1 MYTATDLLKPHAG
14 GVILPV
20 RLTPNAARDM
30 IDRVEQGADD
40 APRLRVTVTAIP
52 ENGKANAALAK
63 LLSKKLR
70 LPKSAIRL
78 IAGDT
83 NRNKTLL
90 IEGRPDDLIDALG
103 AKLRE
108 LGLLG

>member
-1 MYTATDLLKPHAG
+1 MSDSLLTRVPE
-14 GVILPV
+14 GVRLHI
-20 RLTPNAARDM
+20 RLTPKASADKL
-30 IDRVEQGADD
+30 DRVDKDADGM
-40 APRLRVTVTAIP
+40 PRLRATVTAIP
-52 ENGKANAALAK
+52 ENGKANAALIK

-78 IAGDT
+78 IAGDQ
-83 NRNKTLL
+83 NRNKTILF
-90 IEGRPDDLIDALG
+90 EGAPVELFDALD